1 MILKKVLLIISFIF
15 CCINTTNAQEKTVD
29 LTVNISGLNSDK
41 GTILVALYN
50 QKEGFL
56 KKEFKGDILKI
67 KNHKSVV
74 IFKNLKKG
82 EYAVSFIHDEND
94 NKKMDT
100 NFLGIPKEDY
110 GCSNNARGF
119 MGPPKYD
126 DAKFQLIENKTINI
140 KI

>member
-1 MILKKVLLIISFIF
+1 MKNLLLIFAILLSGIL
-15 CCINTTNAQEKTVD
+15 TTNAQEETFD
-29 LTVNISGLNSDK
+29 LTIQISGLNSDK
-41 GTILVALYN
+41 GTLLIALYDK
-50 QKEGFL
+50 KENFL
-56 KKEFKGDILKI
+56 KKIFKGNAIKI
-67 KNHKSVV
+67 KDKKSEVTFNKV
-74 IFKNLKKG
+74 PKG

-126 DAKFQLIENKTINI
+126 DAKFNLDSNKSITI
-140 KI
+140 KIN